1 MPGIRSIVREL
12 VGVGLLFALTA
23 CGPAPSDAAQ
33 LDTNHQVAAA
43 VATLPTPEAS
53 KTVVWGKV
61 PYCNCLATSATA
73 NVANALKAAHLTVS
87 LKEQSPRDGW
97 LYFVA
102 TFDSQSTPADQVR
115 TAMTAGGA
123 ELLQGP
129 P

>member
-1 MPGIRSIVREL
+1 MPVVRSIVVGL
-12 VGVGLLFALTA
+12 VGMGLLLVA
-23 CGPAPSDAAQ
+23 CGPVPSNTAQ
-33 LDTNHQVAAA
+33 PTVNQQVVAA
-43 VATLPTPEAS
+43 VSVSPTA
-53 KTVVWGKV
+53 KTANQIVWGRV
-61 PYCNCLATSATA
+61 PYCNCFATSATA

-97 LYFVA
+97 LYFVV
-102 TFDSQSTPADQVR
+102 TFDPQATPADQVR